1 MRFSDEFL
9 SEVRDRN
16 DIVDVIS
23 PYVDLRVRGALA
35 TGLCPFHNE
44 KTPSFT
50 VYINTQSYYCF
61 GCGSGGDAITFIK
74 NIENLDYTEA
84 VTMLAERSGLA
95 LPADGYDDGVAK
107 MKRRMYDANRE
118 AARFFHKNL
127 FTPQGKTGLDY
138 FLSRGLS
145 METIKH
151 FGLGY
156 APDDW
161 SALIKHMKS
170 KGFSE
175 QELLSADLAK
185 KTQKGYVIDTFRNR
199 AMFPIIDVK
208 GSVIAFGGRV
218 LDDSKPKYVNTSDTL
233 VYKKSQGV
241 FALNFAKR
249 GTEKT
254 LILCEGYMDVIAY
267 HQAGFENAVA
277 GLGTAFT
284 PEQAKLLS
292 KYAEEVILSYDGD
305 EAGQKATRKAIGI
318 LSRTPL
324 RIRVAKMQGGKD
336 PDEIIKKFGK
346 DRMRQILTS
355 AVGDTE
361 FELMRAMQGFDISS
375 ADGKVAYLER
385 AVDILSHINNAIQ
398 WDVYAS
404 KLSAQL
410 DVDKTAIVV
419 QIEKKAKQRVKRET
433 KEQFS
438 KAATFNDEAMKK
450 ANPERQKNL
459 IAAKAEEILIASLLH
474 NPDFY
479 AKIKDSVSD
488 DDFAT
493 ELNRRIYKVIASH
506 IEESRPVEIT
516 YFASELSDEEIGYLV
531 RLESM
536 RENLGNTVKEC
547 LDCIR
552 RMREEKQE
560 REIKNPAGMT
570 DDEWFSHIKK
580 RKDETG

>member
-23 PYVDLRVRGALA
+23 PYVDLRVRGPLA

-74 NIENLDYTEA
+74 NIENLDYGEA
-84 VTMLAERSGLA
+84 VTVLAERSGLA
-95 LPADGYDDGVAK
+95 LPADGYDDSIAK
-107 MKRRMYDANRE
+107 MKRRLYDANRE
-118 AARFFHKNL
+118 AAKFFHANL
-127 FTPQGKTGLDY
+127 FKPEGKTGLDY
-138 FLSRGLS
+138 FLDRGLS
-145 METIKH
+145 PETIRH

-156 APDDW
+156 APDNW
-161 SALIKHMKS
+161 NSLIKYMKS

-175 QELLSADLAK
+175 QELIAADLAK

-292 KYAEEVILSYDGD
+292 KYAEEVILSYDSD
-305 EAGQKATRKAIGI
+305 EAGQNATRKAIGI
-318 LSRTPL
+318 LSKTPL
-324 RIRVAKMQGGKD
+324 RIRVAKLQGGKD
-336 PDEIIKKFGK
+336 PDEIIKKYGK
-346 DRMRQILTS
+346 DKMRQILSS
-355 AVGDTE
+355 AVGDVE
-361 FELMRAMQGFDISS
+361 FDLQRAQQGFDLQSS
-375 ADGKVAYLER
+375 DGKVAYLEK
-385 AVDILSHINNAIQ
+385 AVEVLSKVRNPIH

-404 KLSAQL
+404 KLSSQL
-410 DVDKTAIVV
+410 GVSKEAIVI
-419 QIEKKAKQRVKRET
+419 QIEKKAKQKARRET
-433 KEQFS
+433 KDNFA
-438 KAATFNDEAMKK
+438 KAATFNDDSLKK
-450 ANPERQKNL
+450 VNPERQQNL
-459 IAAKAEEILIASLLH
+459 IAAKAEETLIASLLH

-479 AKIKDSVSD
+479 SKIKDKLSA

-493 ELNRRIYKVIASH
+493 DLNRRIYSVIASH
-506 IEESRPVEIT
+506 IQQHRPVEIT

-531 RLESM
+531 RLEAM
-536 RENLGNTVKEC
+536 REKLGNTVQEC
-547 LDCIR
+547 LDCIK
-552 RMREEKQE
+552 RMKDEKRE
-560 REIKNPAGMT
+560 RETKNPAGMT
-570 DDEWFSHIKK
+570 DDEWFSQFQKK
-580 RKDETG
+580 EE

>member
-9 SEVRDRN
+9 SELRDRN

-23 PYVDLRVRGALA
+23 PYVDLRVKGALA

-74 NIENLDYTEA
+74 NIENLAYSEA
-84 VTMLAERSGLA
+84 VTLLAERSGLP

-107 MKRRMYDANRE
+107 MKRRMLDANRE
-118 AARFFHKNL
+118 AAKFFHNSL
-127 FTPQGKTGLDY
+127 FTPEGKKGLDY
-138 FLSRGLS
+138 FLDRGLTQ
-145 METIKH
+145 ETIRH
-151 FGLGY
+151 FGLGF
-156 APDDW
+156 APDRWDG
-161 SALIKHMKS
+161 LLRHMKS
-170 KGFSE
+170 KGYTE
-175 QELLSADLAK
+175 QELVAADLAK
-185 KTQKGYVIDTFRNR
+185 KTQKGYIIDTYRNR

-218 LDDSKPKYVNTSDTL
+218 LDDSKPKYINTSDTL

-249 GTEKT
+249 GTDKT

-284 PEQAKLLS
+284 PEQAKLIS
-292 KYAEEVILSYDGD
+292 KYAEEVILSYDND
-305 EAGQKATRKAIGI
+305 EAGQNATRKAIGI

-324 RIRVAKMQGGKD
+324 RIKVARLQGGKD
-336 PDEIIKKFGK
+336 PDEIIKKYGK
-346 DRMRQILTS
+346 DKMQQILSS
-355 AVGDTE
+355 AVGDVD
-361 FELMRAMQGFDISS
+361 FDLQRAKKGFDLQTS
-375 ADGKVAYLER
+375 DGKVAYLGQ
-385 AVDILSHINNAIQ
+385 AVDILAKFRNPIQ

-404 KLSAQL
+404 KLSSELGVA
-410 DVDKTAIVV
+410 KEAIVV
-419 QIEKKAKQRVKRET
+419 QIEKKSKQQARRET
-433 KEQFS
+433 KENFS

-450 ANPERQKNL
+450 VNPERQKN
-459 IAAKAEEILIASLLH
+459 IFAAKAEETLIASLLH

-479 AKIKDSVSD
+479 FKIKDKLSD
-488 DDFAT
+488 EDFAT
-493 ELNRRIYKVIASH
+493 ELNHRIFRLIAKH
-506 IEESRPVEIT
+506 LDENRPVGVT
-516 YFASELSDEEIGYLV
+516 YFAEELTDEETGYLV

-536 RENLGNTVKEC
+536 RENLGNTVQEC
-547 LDCIR
+547 LDCIN
-552 RMREEKQE
+552 RMKQE
-560 REIKNPAGMT
+560 KAERERKNPAQMT
-570 DDEWFSHIKK
+570 DDEWIKQF
-580 RKDETG
+580 RKQE

>member
-23 PYVDLRVRGALA
+23 PYVDLRARGSLA

-118 AARFFHKNL
+118 AARFFHNSL
-127 FTPQGKTGLDY
+127 FKPEGKTGLDY

-145 METIKH
+145 METIRH
-151 FGLGY
+151 FGLGF
-156 APDDW
+156 APDSW
-161 SALIKHMKS
+161 NSLIKHLKS

-175 QELLSADLAK
+175 QEIIAADLAK

-249 GTEKT
+249 GSDKT

-292 KYAEEVILSYDGD
+292 KYAEEVILSYDND
-305 EAGQKATRKAIGI
+305 EAGQNATRKAIGI

-324 RIRVAKMQGGKD
+324 RIRVARLQGGKD
-336 PDEIIKKFGK
+336 PDEIIKKYGK
-346 DRMRQILTS
+346 DKMRQILSS
-355 AVGDTE
+355 AVGDVE
-361 FELMRAMQGFDISS
+361 FDLQRAQQGFDLQTS
-375 ADGKVAYLER
+375 DGKVAYLER
-385 AVDILSHINNAIQ
+385 AVDILSKIRNPIQ

-410 DVDKTAIVV
+410 GVSKEAIVI
-419 QIEKKAKQRVKRET
+419 QIEKKSKQRTRRET
-433 KEQFS
+433 RDNFAN
-438 KAATFNDEAMKK
+438 AATFNDEALKK
-450 ANPERQKNL
+450 VNPERQKHL
-459 IAAKAEEILIASLLH
+459 VAAKAEETLVASLLH

-479 AKIKDSVSD
+479 FKIKDKVSD

-506 IEESRPVEIT
+506 IEQHRPVEIT

-536 RENLGNTVKEC
+536 REKLGNTAQEC
-547 LDCIR
+547 LDCIKRMKDER
-552 RMREEKQE
+552 RE
-560 REIKNPAGMT
+560 RESKNPAGMT
-570 DDEWFSHIKK
+570 DDEWFSQFKK
-580 RKDETG
+580 QE

>member
-23 PYVDLRVRGALA
+23 PYVDLRVRGPLA

-95 LPADGYDDGVAK
+95 LPADGFDNGVAK

-118 AARFFHKNL
+118 AAKFFHASL
-127 FTPQGKTGLDY
+127 FTPEGKTGLAY
-138 FLSRGLS
+138 FLDRGLS
-145 METIKH
+145 METIRH
-151 FGLGY
+151 FGLGF
-156 APDDW
+156 APDNW
-161 SALIKHMKS
+161 SSLIKHMKS
-170 KGFSE
+170 KGYTE
-175 QELLSADLAK
+175 QELISADLAK
-185 KTQKGYVIDTFRNR
+185 KTQKGNVIDTFRNR

-233 VYKKSQGV
+233 VYKKSRGV

-249 GTEKT
+249 GTDKT

-292 KYAEEVILSYDGD
+292 KYAEEVILSYDND
-305 EAGQKATRKAIGI
+305 EAGQTAARKAIGI

-324 RIRVAKMQGGKD
+324 RIRVARLQGGKD
-336 PDEIIKKFGK
+336 PDEIIKKYGK
-346 DRMRQILTS
+346 DKMRQILSS
-355 AVGDTE
+355 AVGDVE
-361 FELMRAMQGFDISS
+361 FDLQRAQQGFDLQTS
-375 ADGKVAYLER
+375 DGKVAYLER
-385 AVDILSHINNAIQ
+385 AVDILSKIRNPIQ

-410 DVDKTAIVV
+410 GVSKEAIVIQV
-419 QIEKKAKQRVKRET
+419 EKKSKQKARRET
-433 KEQFS
+433 KDNFA

-450 ANPERQKNL
+450 VNPERQQNL
-459 IAAKAEEILIASLLH
+459 IAAKAEETLIASLLH

-479 AKIKDSVSD
+479 SKIKNNLSS

-493 ELNRRIYKVIASH
+493 ELNRRIFSVIASH
-506 IEESRPVEIT
+506 IEQHRPIEIT

-531 RLESM
+531 RLEAM
-536 RENLGNTVKEC
+536 RENLGNTVREC
-547 LDCIR
+547 LDCIK
-552 RMREEKQE
+552 RMKDEKRE
-560 REIKNPAGMT
+560 RETKNPAGMT
-570 DDEWFSHIKK
+570 DDEWFLQFKK
-580 RKDETG
+580 QEQ

>member
-23 PYVDLRVRGALA
+23 PYVDLRVRGSLA

-50 VYINTQSYYCF
+50 VYVNTQSYYCF

-118 AARFFHKNL
+118 AARFFHSSL
-127 FTPQGKTGLDY
+127 FTPEGKTGLDY

-145 METIKH
+145 METIRH
-151 FGLGY
+151 FGLGF
-156 APDDW
+156 APDKWDG
-161 SALIKHMKS
+161 LLRHMKS
-170 KGFSE
+170 KGYSE
-175 QELLSADLAK
+175 QELVAADLAK
-185 KTQKGYVIDTFRNR
+185 KTQKGYIIDTFRNR

-249 GTEKT
+249 GSDKT

-284 PEQAKLLS
+284 PEQAKLIS
-292 KYAEEVILSYDGD
+292 KYAEEVILSYDND
-305 EAGQKATRKAIGI
+305 EAGQNATRKAIGI

-324 RIRVAKMQGGKD
+324 RIRVARLQGGKD
-336 PDEIIKKFGK
+336 PDEIIKKYGK
-346 DRMRQILTS
+346 DKMRQILSS
-355 AVGDTE
+355 AVGDVE
-361 FELMRAMQGFDISS
+361 FDLQRAQQGFDLQTS
-375 ADGKVAYLER
+375 DGKVAYLER
-385 AVDILSHINNAIQ
+385 AVDILSKIRNPIQ

-404 KLSAQL
+404 KLSGQL
-410 DVDKTAIVV
+410 GVSKEAIVI
-419 QIEKKAKQRVKRET
+419 QIEKKSKQRVRRET
-433 KEQFS
+433 KENFS
-438 KAATFNDEAMKK
+438 NAATFNDEAMKK
-450 ANPERQKNL
+450 VNPERQKHL
-459 IAAKAEEILIASLLH
+459 VAAKAEETLIASLLH

-479 AKIKDSVSD
+479 VKIKDKVCD
-488 DDFAT
+488 EDFAT
-493 ELNRRIYKVIASH
+493 ELNRRIYRVIASH
-506 IEESRPVEIT
+506 IEQNRPVEIT

-536 RENLGNTVKEC
+536 REKLGNTAREC
-547 LDCIR
+547 LDCIKRMKDER
-552 RMREEKQE
+552 RE
-560 REIKNPAGMT
+560 RETKNPAGMT
-570 DDEWFSHIKK
+570 DDEWFSQFKK
-580 RKDETG
+580 QE

>member
-9 SEVRDRN
+9 SELRDRN

-23 PYVDLRVRGALA
+23 PYVDLRVKGALA

-74 NIENLDYTEA
+74 NIENLAYGEA
-84 VTMLAERSGLA
+84 VTLLAERSGLP

-107 MKRRMYDANRE
+107 MKRRMLDANRE
-118 AARFFHKNL
+118 AAKFFHNSL
-127 FTPQGKTGLDY
+127 FTPEGKKGLDY
-138 FLSRGLS
+138 FLDRGLTQ
-145 METIKH
+145 ETIRH
-151 FGLGY
+151 FGLGF
-156 APDDW
+156 APDRWDG
-161 SALIKHMKS
+161 LLRHMKS
-170 KGFSE
+170 KGYTE
-175 QELLSADLAK
+175 QELVAADLAK
-185 KTQKGYVIDTFRNR
+185 KTQKGYIIDTYRNR

-218 LDDSKPKYVNTSDTL
+218 LDDSKPKYINTSDTL

-249 GTEKT
+249 GTDKT

-284 PEQAKLLS
+284 PEQAKLIS
-292 KYAEEVILSYDGD
+292 KYAEEVILSYDND
-305 EAGQKATRKAIGI
+305 EAGQNATRKAIGI

-324 RIRVAKMQGGKD
+324 RIKVARLQGGKD
-336 PDEIIKKFGK
+336 PDEIIKKYGK
-346 DRMRQILTS
+346 DKMQQILSS
-355 AVGDTE
+355 AVGDVD
-361 FELMRAMQGFDISS
+361 FDLQRAKKGFDLQTS
-375 ADGKVAYLER
+375 DGKVAYLGQ
-385 AVDILSHINNAIQ
+385 AVDILAKFRNPIQ

-404 KLSAQL
+404 KLSSEL
-410 DVDKTAIVV
+410 GVSKEAIVV
-419 QIEKKAKQRVKRET
+419 QIEKKSKQQARRET
-433 KEQFS
+433 KENFS

-450 ANPERQKNL
+450 VNPERQKN
-459 IAAKAEEILIASLLH
+459 IFAAKAEETLIASLLH

-479 AKIKDSVSD
+479 FKIKDKLSD
-488 DDFAT
+488 EDFAT
-493 ELNRRIYKVIASH
+493 ELNHRIFRLIAKH
-506 IEESRPVEIT
+506 LDENRPVGVT
-516 YFASELSDEEIGYLV
+516 YFAEELTDEETGYLV

-536 RENLGNTVKEC
+536 RENLGNTVQEC
-547 LDCIR
+547 LDCIN
-552 RMREEKQE
+552 RMKQE
-560 REIKNPAGMT
+560 KAERERKNPAQMT
-570 DDEWFSHIKK
+570 DDEWIKQF
-580 RKDETG
+580 RKQE

>member
-23 PYVDLRVRGALA
+23 PYVDLRVRGSLA

-50 VYINTQSYYCF
+50 VYVNTQSYYCF

-118 AARFFHKNL
+118 AARFFHSSL
-127 FTPQGKTGLDY
+127 FTPEGKTGLDY

-145 METIKH
+145 METIRH
-151 FGLGY
+151 FGLGF
-156 APDDW
+156 APDKWDG
-161 SALIKHMKS
+161 LLRHMKS
-170 KGFSE
+170 KGYSE
-175 QELLSADLAK
+175 QELVSADLAK
-185 KTQKGYVIDTFRNR
+185 KTQKGYIIDTFRNR

-249 GTEKT
+249 GSDKT

-284 PEQAKLLS
+284 PEQAKLIS
-292 KYAEEVILSYDGD
+292 KYAEEVILSYDND
-305 EAGQKATRKAIGI
+305 EAGQNATRKAIGI

-324 RIRVAKMQGGKD
+324 RIRVARLQGGKD
-336 PDEIIKKFGK
+336 PDEIIKKYGK
-346 DRMRQILTS
+346 DKMRQILSS
-355 AVGDTE
+355 AVGDVE
-361 FELMRAMQGFDISS
+361 FDLQRAQQGFDLQTS
-375 ADGKVAYLER
+375 DGKVAYLER
-385 AVDILSHINNAIQ
+385 AVDILSKIRNPIQ

-404 KLSAQL
+404 KLSGQL
-410 DVDKTAIVV
+410 GVSKEAIVI
-419 QIEKKAKQRVKRET
+419 QIEKKSKQRARKETREN
-433 KEQFS
+433 FS
-438 KAATFNDEAMKK
+438 NAATFNDEAMKK
-450 ANPERQKNL
+450 VNPERAKNL
-459 IAAKAEEILIASLLH
+459 VAAKAEEILIASLLH

-479 AKIKDSVSD
+479 SKIKDNVSD
-488 DDFAT
+488 EDFAT
-493 ELNRRIYKVIASH
+493 ELNRRIYNVIARH
-506 IEESRPVEIT
+506 IEQHRPVEIT

-536 RENLGNTVKEC
+536 REKLGNTTQEC
-547 LDCIR
+547 LDCIKRMKDER
-552 RMREEKQE
+552 RE
-560 REIKNPAGMT
+560 REAKNPAGMT
-570 DDEWFSHIKK
+570 DDEWFSQFKK
-580 RKDETG
+580 QE

>member
-23 PYVDLRVRGALA
+23 PYVDLRVRGSLA

-50 VYINTQSYYCF
+50 VYVNTQSYYCF
-61 GCGSGGDAITFIK
+61 GCGSGGDVITFIK

-118 AARFFHKNL
+118 AARFFHSCL
-127 FTPQGKTGLDY
+127 FTPDGKTGLDY

-145 METIKH
+145 METIRH

-156 APDDW
+156 APDKWDG
-161 SALIKHMKS
+161 LLRHMKS
-170 KGFSE
+170 KGYSE
-175 QELLSADLAK
+175 QELVAADLAK
-185 KTQKGYVIDTFRNR
+185 KTQKGYIIDTFRNR

-249 GTEKT
+249 GSDKT

-277 GLGTAFT
+277 GLGTSFT
-284 PEQAKLLS
+284 PEQAKLIS
-292 KYAEEVILSYDGD
+292 KYAEEVILSYDND
-305 EAGQKATRKAIGI
+305 EAGQNATRKAIGI

-324 RIRVAKMQGGKD
+324 RIRVARLQGGKD
-336 PDEIIKKFGK
+336 PDEIIKKYGK
-346 DRMRQILTS
+346 DKMRQILSS
-355 AVGDTE
+355 AVGDVE
-361 FELMRAMQGFDISS
+361 FDLQRAQQGFDLQTS
-375 ADGKVAYLER
+375 DGKVAYLEK
-385 AVDILSHINNAIQ
+385 AVDILSKIRNPIQ

-410 DVDKTAIVV
+410 GVSKEAIVI
-419 QIEKKAKQRVKRET
+419 QIEKKSKQRARKETREN
-433 KEQFS
+433 FS
-438 KAATFNDEAMKK
+438 NAATFNDEALKK
-450 ANPERQKNL
+450 VNPERAKNL
-459 IAAKAEEILIASLLH
+459 VAAKAEEILIASLLH

-479 AKIKDSVSD
+479 SKIKDKID
-488 DDFAT
+488 ENDFAT
-493 ELNRRIYKVIASH
+493 ELNRRIYNVIARH
-506 IEESRPVEIT
+506 IEQHRPVEIT

-536 RENLGNTVKEC
+536 REKLGNTVQEC
-547 LDCIR
+547 LDCIKRMKDER
-552 RMREEKQE
+552 RE
-560 REIKNPAGMT
+560 REAKNPAGMT
-570 DDEWFSHIKK
+570 DDEWFSQFKK
-580 RKDETG
+580 QE

>member
-1 MRFSDEFL
+1 MRFSDDFL

-23 PYVDLRVRGALA
+23 PYVDLRTRGSLA

-74 NIENLDYTEA
+74 NIENLDYVEA

-107 MKRRMYDANRE
+107 MKRRILDANRE
-118 AARFFHKNL
+118 AARFFHNSL
-127 FTPQGKTGLDY
+127 FTPEGKTGLDY
-138 FLSRGLS
+138 FLGRGLT
-145 METIKH
+145 METIRH

-156 APDDW
+156 APDKWD
-161 SALIKHMKS
+161 SLLRHMKS
-170 KGFSE
+170 KGYTE
-175 QELLSADLAK
+175 TELLSADLAK
-185 KTQKGYVIDTFRNR
+185 KTQKGHVIDTYRNR
-199 AMFPIIDVK
+199 AMFPIIDLR

-218 LDDSKPKYVNTSDTL
+218 LDDSKPKYINTSDTL

-267 HQAGFENAVA
+267 HQAGFTNAVA

-292 KYAEEVILSYDGD
+292 KYAEEVILSYDND
-305 EAGQKATRKAIGI
+305 EAGQTATRKAIGI
-318 LSRTPL
+318 LSKTPL
-324 RIRVAKMQGGKD
+324 RIKVARLSGGKD

-346 DRMRQILTS
+346 DKMRSILSS
-355 AVGDTE
+355 AVGDVE
-361 FELMRAMQGFDISS
+361 FDLQRAKSGFNLESP
-375 ADGKVAYLER
+375 DGKVAYLER
-385 AVDILSHINNAIQ
+385 AVDILAAFRNPIQ
-398 WDVYAS
+398 WDIYAS
-404 KLSAQL
+404 KLSSEL
-410 DVDKTAIVV
+410 GVSKEAIVL
-419 QIEKKAKQRVKRET
+419 QIERKSKQRSRRET
-433 KEQFS
+433 RDNFS
-438 KAATFNDEAMKK
+438 KAASFNDESMKRV
-450 ANPERQKNL
+450 NPERQKNL
-459 IAAKAEEILIASLLH
+459 TAAKAEETLIASLLQ

-479 AKIKDSVSD
+479 FKIKDKVD
-488 DDFAT
+488 EGDFAT
-493 ELNRRIYKVIASH
+493 QLNLRIYKLIAARL
-506 IEESRPVEIT
+506 EENRQIDIT
-516 YFASELSDEEIGYLV
+516 YFSQDLSDAEIGYLV

-536 RENLGNTVKEC
+536 RENLGNTVREC
-547 LDCIR
+547 LDCIK
-552 RMREEKQE
+552 RMKDEKKE
-560 REIKNPAGMT
+560 RERKNPAQMT
-570 DDEWFSHIKK
+570 DDEWASQF
-580 RKDETG
+580 RRQE

>member
-23 PYVDLRVRGALA
+23 PYVDLRVRGSLA

-50 VYINTQSYYCF
+50 VYVNTQSYYCF
-61 GCGSGGDAITFIK
+61 GCGSGGDVITFIK

-118 AARFFHKNL
+118 AARFFHSCL
-127 FTPQGKTGLDY
+127 FTPDGKTGLDY

-145 METIKH
+145 METIRH

-156 APDDW
+156 APDKWDG
-161 SALIKHMKS
+161 LLRHMKS
-170 KGFSE
+170 KGYSE
-175 QELLSADLAK
+175 QELVAADLAK
-185 KTQKGYVIDTFRNR
+185 KTQKGYIIDTFRNR

-249 GTEKT
+249 GSDKT

-284 PEQAKLLS
+284 PEQAKLIS
-292 KYAEEVILSYDGD
+292 KYAEEVILSYDND
-305 EAGQKATRKAIGI
+305 EAGQNATRKAIGI

-324 RIRVAKMQGGKD
+324 RIRVARLQGGKD
-336 PDEIIKKFGK
+336 PDEIIKKYGK
-346 DRMRQILTS
+346 DKMRQILSS
-355 AVGDTE
+355 AVGDVE
-361 FELMRAMQGFDISS
+361 FDLQRAQQGFDLQTS
-375 ADGKVAYLER
+375 DGKVAYLEK
-385 AVDILSHINNAIQ
+385 AVDILSKIRNPIQ

-410 DVDKTAIVV
+410 GVSKEAIVI
-419 QIEKKAKQRVKRET
+419 QIEKKSKQRARKETREN
-433 KEQFS
+433 FS
-438 KAATFNDEAMKK
+438 NAATFNDEALKK
-450 ANPERQKNL
+450 VNPERAKNL
-459 IAAKAEEILIASLLH
+459 VAAKAEEILIASLLH

-479 AKIKDSVSD
+479 SKIKDKID
-488 DDFAT
+488 ENDFAT
-493 ELNRRIYKVIASH
+493 ELNRRIYNVIARH
-506 IEESRPVEIT
+506 IEQHRPVEIT

-536 RENLGNTVKEC
+536 REKLGNTVQEC
-547 LDCIR
+547 LDCIKRMKDER
-552 RMREEKQE
+552 RE
-560 REIKNPAGMT
+560 REAKNPAGMT
-570 DDEWFSHIKK
+570 DDEWFSQFKK
-580 RKDETG
+580 QE

>member
-23 PYVDLRVRGALA
+23 PYVDLRVRGSLA

-50 VYINTQSYYCF
+50 VYVNTQSYYCF

-118 AARFFHKNL
+118 AARFFHSCL
-127 FTPQGKTGLDY
+127 FTPDGKTGLDY

-145 METIKH
+145 METIRH

-156 APDDW
+156 APDKWDG
-161 SALIKHMKS
+161 LLRHMKS
-170 KGFSE
+170 KGYSE
-175 QELLSADLAK
+175 QELVAADLAK
-185 KTQKGYVIDTFRNR
+185 KTQKGYIIDTFRNR

-249 GTEKT
+249 GSDKT

-284 PEQAKLLS
+284 PEQAKLIS
-292 KYAEEVILSYDGD
+292 KYAEEVILSYDND
-305 EAGQKATRKAIGI
+305 EAGQNATRKAIGI
-318 LSRTPL
+318 LSKTPL
-324 RIRVAKMQGGKD
+324 RIRVARLQGGKD
-336 PDEIIKKFGK
+336 PDEIIKKYGK
-346 DRMRQILTS
+346 DKMRQILSS
-355 AVGDTE
+355 AVGDVE
-361 FELMRAMQGFDISS
+361 FDLQRAQQGFDLQTS
-375 ADGKVAYLER
+375 DGKVAYLEK
-385 AVDILSHINNAIQ
+385 AVDILSKIRNPIQ

-410 DVDKTAIVV
+410 GVSKEAIVI
-419 QIEKKAKQRVKRET
+419 QIEKKSKQRARKETREN
-433 KEQFS
+433 FS
-438 KAATFNDEAMKK
+438 NAATFNDEALKK
-450 ANPERQKNL
+450 VNPERAKNL
-459 IAAKAEEILIASLLH
+459 VAAKAEEILIASLLH

-479 AKIKDSVSD
+479 SKIKDKID
-488 DDFAT
+488 ENDFAT
-493 ELNRRIYKVIASH
+493 ELNRRIYNVIARH
-506 IEESRPVEIT
+506 IEQHRPVEIT

-536 RENLGNTVKEC
+536 REKLGNTVQEC
-547 LDCIR
+547 LDCIKRMKDER
-552 RMREEKQE
+552 RE
-560 REIKNPAGMT
+560 REAKNPAGMT
-570 DDEWFSHIKK
+570 DDEWFSQFKK
-580 RKDETG
+580 QE

>member
-9 SEVRDRN
+9 SELRDRN

-23 PYVDLRVRGALA
+23 PYVDLRVKGALA

-74 NIENLDYTEA
+74 NIENLAYGEA
-84 VTMLAERSGLA
+84 VTLLAERSGLP

-107 MKRRMYDANRE
+107 MKRRMLDANRE
-118 AARFFHKNL
+118 AAKFFHNSL
-127 FTPQGKTGLDY
+127 FTPEGKKGLDY
-138 FLSRGLS
+138 FLDRGLTQ
-145 METIKH
+145 ETIRH
-151 FGLGY
+151 FGLGF
-156 APDDW
+156 APDRWDG
-161 SALIKHMKS
+161 LLRHMKS
-170 KGFSE
+170 KGYTE
-175 QELLSADLAK
+175 QELVAADLAK
-185 KTQKGYVIDTFRNR
+185 KTQKGYIIDTYRNR

-218 LDDSKPKYVNTSDTL
+218 LDDSKPKYINTSDTL

-249 GTEKT
+249 GTDKT

-284 PEQAKLLS
+284 PEQAKLIS
-292 KYAEEVILSYDGD
+292 KYAEEVILSYDND
-305 EAGQKATRKAIGI
+305 EAGQNATRKAIGI

-324 RIRVAKMQGGKD
+324 RIKVARLQGGKD
-336 PDEIIKKFGK
+336 PDEIIKKYGK
-346 DRMRQILTS
+346 DKMQQILSS
-355 AVGDTE
+355 AVGDVD
-361 FELMRAMQGFDISS
+361 FDLQRAKKGFDLQTS
-375 ADGKVAYLER
+375 DGKVAYLGQ
-385 AVDILSHINNAIQ
+385 AVDILAKFRNPIQ

-404 KLSAQL
+404 KLSSELGVA
-410 DVDKTAIVV
+410 KEAIVV
-419 QIEKKAKQRVKRET
+419 QIEKKSKQQARRET
-433 KEQFS
+433 KENFS

-450 ANPERQKNL
+450 VNPERQKN
-459 IAAKAEEILIASLLH
+459 IFAAKAEETLIASLLH

-479 AKIKDSVSD
+479 FKIKDKLSD
-488 DDFAT
+488 EDFAT
-493 ELNRRIYKVIASH
+493 ELNHRIFRLIAKH
-506 IEESRPVEIT
+506 LDENRPVGVT
-516 YFASELSDEEIGYLV
+516 YFAEELTDEETGYLV

-536 RENLGNTVKEC
+536 RENLGNTVQEC
-547 LDCIR
+547 LDCIN
-552 RMREEKQE
+552 RMKQE
-560 REIKNPAGMT
+560 KAERERKNPAQMT
-570 DDEWFSHIKK
+570 DDEWIKQF
-580 RKDETG
+580 RKQE

>member
-9 SEVRDRN
+9 SELRDRN

-23 PYVDLRVRGALA
+23 PYVDLRVKGALA

-74 NIENLDYTEA
+74 NIENLAYGEA
-84 VTMLAERSGLA
+84 VTLLAERSGLP

-107 MKRRMYDANRE
+107 MKRRMLDANRE
-118 AARFFHKNL
+118 AAKFFHNSL
-127 FTPQGKTGLDY
+127 FTPEGKKGLEY
-138 FLSRGLS
+138 FLDRGLTQ
-145 METIKH
+145 ETIRH
-151 FGLGY
+151 FGLGF
-156 APDDW
+156 APDRWDG
-161 SALIKHMKS
+161 LLRHMKS
-170 KGFSE
+170 KGYTE
-175 QELLSADLAK
+175 QELVAADLAK
-185 KTQKGYVIDTFRNR
+185 KTQKGYIIDTYRNR

-218 LDDSKPKYVNTSDTL
+218 LDDSKPKYINTSDTL

-249 GTEKT
+249 GTDKT

-284 PEQAKLLS
+284 PEQAKLIS
-292 KYAEEVILSYDGD
+292 KYAEEVILSYDND
-305 EAGQKATRKAIGI
+305 EAGQNATRKAIGI

-324 RIRVAKMQGGKD
+324 RIKVARLQGGKD
-336 PDEIIKKFGK
+336 PDEIIKKYGK
-346 DRMRQILTS
+346 DKMQQILSS
-355 AVGDTE
+355 AVGDVD
-361 FELMRAMQGFDISS
+361 FDLQRAKKGFDLQTS
-375 ADGKVAYLER
+375 DGKVAYLGQ
-385 AVDILSHINNAIQ
+385 AVDILAKFRNPIQ

-404 KLSAQL
+404 KLSAEL
-410 DVDKTAIVV
+410 GVAKEAIVI
-419 QIEKKAKQRVKRET
+419 QIEKKSKQQARRET
-433 KEQFS
+433 KENFS

-450 ANPERQKNL
+450 VNPERQKN
-459 IAAKAEEILIASLLH
+459 IFAAKAEETLIASLLH

-479 AKIKDSVSD
+479 FKIKDKLSD
-488 DDFAT
+488 EDFAT
-493 ELNRRIYKVIASH
+493 ELNHRIFRLIAKH
-506 IEESRPVEIT
+506 LDENRPVGVT
-516 YFASELSDEEIGYLV
+516 YFAEELTDEETGYLV

-536 RENLGNTVKEC
+536 RENLGNTVQEC
-547 LDCIR
+547 LDCIN
-552 RMREEKQE
+552 RMKQE
-560 REIKNPAGMT
+560 KAERERKNPAQMT
-570 DDEWFSHIKK
+570 DAEWIKQF
-580 RKDETG
+580 RKQE

>member
-9 SEVRDRN
+9 SELRDRN

-23 PYVDLRVRGALA
+23 PYVDLRVKGALA

-74 NIENLDYTEA
+74 NIENLAYGEA
-84 VTMLAERSGLA
+84 VTLLAERSGLP

-107 MKRRMYDANRE
+107 MKRRMLDANRE
-118 AARFFHKNL
+118 AAKFFHNSL
-127 FTPQGKTGLDY
+127 FTPEGKKGLDY
-138 FLSRGLS
+138 FLDRGLTQ
-145 METIKH
+145 ETIRH
-151 FGLGY
+151 FGLGF
-156 APDDW
+156 APDRWDG
-161 SALIKHMKS
+161 LLRHMKS
-170 KGFSE
+170 KGYTE
-175 QELLSADLAK
+175 QELVAADLAK
-185 KTQKGYVIDTFRNR
+185 KTQKGYIIDTYRNR

-218 LDDSKPKYVNTSDTL
+218 LDDSKPKYINTSDTL

-249 GTEKT
+249 GTDKT

-284 PEQAKLLS
+284 PEQAKLIS
-292 KYAEEVILSYDGD
+292 KYAEEVILSYDND
-305 EAGQKATRKAIGI
+305 EAGQNATRKAIGI

-324 RIRVAKMQGGKD
+324 RIKVARLQGGKD
-336 PDEIIKKFGK
+336 PDEIIKKYGK
-346 DRMRQILTS
+346 DKMQQILSS
-355 AVGDTE
+355 AVGDVD
-361 FELMRAMQGFDISS
+361 FDLQRAKKGFDLQTS
-375 ADGKVAYLER
+375 DGKVAYLGQ
-385 AVDILSHINNAIQ
+385 AVDILAKFRNPIQ

-404 KLSAQL
+404 KLSSELGVA
-410 DVDKTAIVV
+410 KEAIVV
-419 QIEKKAKQRVKRET
+419 QIEKKSKQQARRET
-433 KEQFS
+433 KENFS

-450 ANPERQKNL
+450 VNPERQKN
-459 IAAKAEEILIASLLH
+459 IFAAKAEETLIASLLH

-479 AKIKDSVSD
+479 FKIKDKLSD
-488 DDFAT
+488 EDFAT
-493 ELNRRIYKVIASH
+493 ELNHRIFRLIAKH
-506 IEESRPVEIT
+506 LDENRPVGVT
-516 YFASELSDEEIGYLV
+516 YFAEELTDEETGYLV

-536 RENLGNTVKEC
+536 RENLGNTVQEC
-547 LDCIR
+547 LDCIN
-552 RMREEKQE
+552 RMKQE
-560 REIKNPAGMT
+560 KAERERKNPAQMT
-570 DDEWFSHIKK
+570 DDEWIKQF
-580 RKDETG
+580 RKQ